1 MDKLIPSKLGK
12 LKIICSLPLFSD
24 SICIKKQSAAEHGY
38 TQIILSIILAP
49 HLNLSLNDQC
59 ELIELSI
66 FAELPKTLLGDPSYY
81 LRQNHPEV
89 KQIYDNIRGKIWKET
104 ELSLGLE
111 TTRSGTLFG
120 LHELIDSY
128 SSMLYI
134 EKECL
139 LGNQFFSAERN
150 KTFYHK
156 KRNLALAGEDLFKP
170 HPCSINASHN
180 SNKNSTHKKN
190 STIQINWKDAIHLLD
205 KIFDEANR
213 GRLENGI
220 LGYSSTFLGMVEKL
234 KEHYR
239 YKGWSYHFPES
250 VGEHTFQ
257 VVFLCRL
264 LATKLNLPK
273 KLRIQLYHAAA
284 LHDLAEAYASDVIYP
299 IKLRE
304 KEVEKIHKN
313 IEKNIIKDICKR
325 FCLSWPSDPYILAI
339 VDICDRFSSQIYFD
353 REFRS
358 GNTHFNVPNS
368 SMEIVRDFYQK
379 DFPEIFHA
387 LDNLWLEY
395 VSSL

>member
-1 MDKLIPSKLGK
+1 M
-12 LKIICSLPLFSD
+12 
-24 SICIKKQSAAEHGY
+24 
-38 TQIILSIILAP
+38 ILAP
-49 HLNLSLNDQC
+49 YLDLSTTEQC

-66 FAELPKTLLGDPSYY
+66 FAELPKTLLGDPSYH

-89 KQIYDNIRGKIWKET
+89 KEIYDTIRGKIWKET
-104 ELSLGLE
+104 ELSLGIE
-111 TTRSGTLFG
+111 TTRSATLFG
-120 LHELIDSY
+120 LHELIDSFA
-128 SSMLYI
+128 SMLYI

-139 LGNQFFSAERN
+139 LGNQFFGAERH
-150 KTFYHK
+150 KTFYDK
-156 KRNLALAGEDLFKP
+156 KRKQALANKDLSKF
-170 HPCSINASHN
+170 HPCSLSD
-180 SNKNSTHKKN
+180 SQSQYKKT
-190 STIQINWKDAIHLLD
+190 SVTKFNWKDAITLLD
-205 KIFDEANR
+205 QIFDEANR

-220 LGYSSTFLGMVEKL
+220 SGYSSTFLGMVEKL

-264 LATKLNLPK
+264 LATKLNLPE
-273 KLRIQLYHAAA
+273 KLRVQLYHAAA

-304 KEVEKIHKN
+304 KEVEKIHRN
-313 IEKNIIKDICKR
+313 IEKNIIQNICQR
-325 FCLSWPSDPYILAI
+325 FRLSWPTDPHILAI
-339 VDICDRFSSQIYFD
+339 VDIYDRFSSQIYFD
-353 REFRS
+353 RETRS

-368 SMEIVRDFYQK
+368 SMEVVRDFYQK
-379 DFPEIFHA
+379 DYPEIFQE

>member
-24 SICIKKQSAAEHGY
+24 SICIKRQSAAEHGY
-38 TQIILSIILAP
+38 TQIILSMILAP
-49 HLNLSLNDQC
+49 YLDLSTTEQC

-66 FAELPKTLLGDPSYY
+66 FAELPKTLLGDPSYH

-89 KQIYDNIRGKIWKET
+89 KEIYDTIRGKIWKET
-104 ELSLGLE
+104 ELSLGIE
-111 TTRSGTLFG
+111 TTRSATLFG
-120 LHELIDSY
+120 LHELIDSFA
-128 SSMLYI
+128 SMLYI

-139 LGNQFFSAERN
+139 LGNQFFAAERH
-150 KTFYHK
+150 KTFYDI
-156 KRNLALAGEDLFKP
+156 KRKQALTNIDLSKL
-170 HPCSINASHN
+170 HPCSLSD
-180 SNKNSTHKKN
+180 SQSSYKKT
-190 STIQINWKDAIHLLD
+190 SVTKFNWKDAITLLD
-205 KIFDEANR
+205 QIFDEANR

-220 LGYSSTFLGMVEKL
+220 SGYSSTFLGMVEKL

-264 LATKLNLPK
+264 LATKLNLPEN
-273 KLRIQLYHAAA
+273 LRVQLYHAAA

-304 KEVEKIHKN
+304 KEVEKIHRN
-313 IEKNIIKDICKR
+313 IEKSIIQNICQR
-325 FCLSWPSDPYILAI
+325 FRLSWPTDPHILAI

-353 REFRS
+353 RETRS

-368 SMEIVRDFYQK
+368 SMEVVRDFYQK
-379 DFPEIFHA
+379 DYPEIFQE

>member
-38 TQIILSIILAP
+38 TQIILSMILAP
-49 HLNLSLNDQC
+49 YLDLSATEQC

-66 FAELPKTLLGDPSYY
+66 FAELPKTLLGDPSYH

-89 KQIYDNIRGKIWKET
+89 KEIYDTIRGKNWKET
-104 ELSLGLE
+104 EFSLGIE
-111 TTRSGTLFG
+111 TSRSATLFG
-120 LHELIDSY
+120 LHELIDSFA
-128 SSMLYI
+128 SMLYI

-139 LGNQFFSAERN
+139 LGNQFFAAERH
-150 KTFYHK
+150 KTFYDK
-156 KRNLALAGEDLFKP
+156 KRKQALADKDLSKQ
-170 HPCSINASHN
+170 HPCSISN
-180 SNKNSTHKKN
+180 SQSSYKKT
-190 STIQINWKDAIHLLD
+190 SVTKFNWKDAIFLLD
-205 KIFDEANR
+205 QIFDEANR

-220 LGYSSTFLGMVEKL
+220 AGYSSTFLGMVEKL

-264 LATKLNLPK
+264 LATKLNLPE

-304 KEVEKIHKN
+304 KEVEKIHRN
-313 IEKNIIKDICKR
+313 IEKEIIKGICQR
-325 FCLSWPSDPYILAI
+325 FRLSWPSDPHILAI

-353 REFRS
+353 RETRS

-368 SMEIVRDFYQK
+368 SMEVVRDFYQK
-379 DFPEIFHA
+379 DYPEIFQE
-387 LDNLWLEY
+387 LDQLWLEY